1 MPIMSGADWQS
12 SLPDPGHAPDDY
24 QRALIAAA
32 GDRDPI
38 AVLAQSPTLVR
49 EIIGDPEAP
58 ALWQRPA
65 SGEWCA
71 AEIVGHL
78 LDDES
83 INSFRLRLTL
93 TDPGH
98 EYPGTEPDRWAT
110 LGKPAVTELL
120 AAWMALRQYH
130 MSLVR
135 SLTEEQLALEGM
147 HAEQGPES
155 VRVQLLKNA
164 GHDLVHIDQ
173 LHRTLAVVQAT

>member
-1 MPIMSGADWQS
+1 MPDDHSAGTDRRGSRRSGS
-12 SLPDPGHAPDDY
+12 NRSPCPKSDPGPGDD
-24 QRALIAAA
+24 RVTT
-32 GDRDPI
+32 G
-38 AVLAQSPTLVR
+38 
-49 EIIGDPEAP
+49 AP

-65 SGEWCA
+65 PGEWCA

-78 LDDES
+78 LDDEI

-98 EYPGTEPDRWAT
+98 QYPGTEPERWAT
-110 LGKPAVTELL
+110 LVKPAVSELL
-120 AAWMALRQYH
+120 TAWMALRQYH